1 MGAIADAVAGVE
13 RLGRR
18 DVERLAAVAAESA
31 EPGGFAGPALAGE
44 LQEVAHGRPATASA
58 RRALQDVLAR
68 LGVATELPI
77 ELPVDDTPYWL
88 RGDRPLAG
96 HRSRPTLWGV
106 VDVLVVG
113 AGLTGASAAYH
124 LAGRGLRVAVVDAGD
139 PAGEASGRN
148 GGHFELVPEN
158 SIGEYRGLARE
169 RLKFVR
175 RTRPEASR
183 AESRALAERQ
193 ASAVLRLTLR
203 NRRRMRELVA
213 AEAIECD
220 FSPAGWLFLAHDER
234 VERGLV
240 EEATLVEAHGARV
253 ELWPPER
260 VRAELGFVTRF
271 RSRFLPEDGSYH
283 PYRYACGL
291 LDRALRRGVELYTRL
306 PVLELSSEA
315 PDRHTVT
322 TSEGRVVARRVV
334 VATNAFTRELLPE
347 LPIVPFQSQ
356 VMLTEHVTD
365 RTRGRIVTSEEGP
378 VYFHQPRSGVH
389 GDRAPLLFGGGDDR
403 PLVNPRSRRRSGTVH
418 RLLLELRDGYYPEL
432 RGRPPSAEWIGPMG
446 FTPDQLPAIG
456 LLRAGVVVAAGFSG
470 YGGSYTTAAGEAA
483 AAFALTGEA
492 PPWLDAE
499 VFAPTRLLGSRS
511 PQPSRL

>member
-1 MGAIADAVAGVE
+1 MRSVADVVGGVE
-13 RLGRR
+13 RLGRGE
-18 DVERLAAVAAESA
+18 VERLAAVAAEHA
-31 EPGGFAGPALAGE
+31 EPGGFAGPVLAAE
-44 LQEVAHGRPATASA
+44 LQEVAHGLPATATG
-58 RRALQDVLAR
+58 RRALQDLLAR

-77 ELPVDDTPYWL
+77 DLPVDDTPYWL
-88 RGDRPLAG
+88 RGERPLAG
-96 HRSRPTLWGV
+96 HRSRPRLDGV
-106 VDVLVVG
+106 VDVLVIG

-124 LAGRGLRVAVVDAGD
+124 LAGHGLRVAVVDAGD

-158 SIGEYRGLARE
+158 SIGEYRGLAAE
-169 RLKFVR
+169 RLKFVKR
-175 RTRPEASR
+175 ARPEASR
-183 AESRALAERQ
+183 AENRALAGRQ

-203 NRRRMRELVA
+203 NRERLRGLVET
-213 AEAIECD
+213 EALECD
-220 FSPAGWLFLAHDER
+220 FCAAGWLFLAHDER
-234 VERGLV
+234 LERGLV
-240 EEATLVEAHGARV
+240 EEATLIEAHGARV
-253 ELWPPER
+253 ELWSPQR
-260 VRAELGFVTRF
+260 VRAEFGFATRF

-291 LDRALRRGVELYTRL
+291 LDRALRRGAELYTQL
-306 PVLELSSEA
+306 SVLELASEA
-315 PDRHTVT
+315 ADHHKVT
-322 TSEGRVVARRVV
+322 TSEGRLVARRVV

-347 LPIVPFQSQ
+347 LRIIPFQSQ

-378 VYFHQPRSGVH
+378 VYFHQPRSGLR

-403 PLVNPRSRRRSGTVH
+403 PLVNPRSRRRSSVVH
-418 RLLLELRDGYYPEL
+418 RLLVELRDGFYPEL

-456 LLRAGVVVAAGFSG
+456 PIRPGVLVAAGFSG

-483 AAFALTGEA
+483 AAFALTGDA

-499 VFAPTRLLGSRS
+499 VFTPTRLLRV
-511 PQPSRL
+511 QPSRR

>member
-1 MGAIADAVAGVE
+1 M
-13 RLGRR
+13 
-18 DVERLAAVAAESA
+18 
-31 EPGGFAGPALAGE
+31 
-44 LQEVAHGRPATASA
+44 
-58 RRALQDVLAR
+58 
-68 LGVATELPI
+68 
-77 ELPVDDTPYWL
+77 
-88 RGDRPLAG
+88 
-96 HRSRPTLWGV
+96 
-106 VDVLVVG
+106 LVVG

-139 PAGEASGRN
+139 PASEASGRN

-175 RTRPEASR
+175 RTLPRGVAAPRAQRAGRAAGVCGVAAHAPEPAAAARARRDGGDRVRLLPGRAGSSSRTTNAS
-183 AESRALAERQ
+183 
-193 ASAVLRLTLR
+193 SAGSS
-203 NRRRMRELVA
+203 RRRSSSR
-213 AEAIECD
+213 
-220 FSPAGWLFLAHDER
+220 R
-234 VERGLV
+234 
-240 EEATLVEAHGARV
+240 TARASSSG
-253 ELWPPER
+253 R
-260 VRAELGFVTRF
+260 RSASRAELGFTTRF

-306 PVLELSSEA
+306 PVLELVVA
-315 PDRHTVT
+315 RRRTATTVT
-322 TSEGRVVARRVV
+322 TPEGRVVARRVV

-356 VMLTEHVTD
+356 VMLTEHVSD

-378 VYFHQPRSGVH
+378 VYFHQPRSGVR
-389 GDRAPLLFGGGDDR
+389 GGRAPLLFGGGDDR
-403 PLVNPRSRRRSGTVH
+403 PLANPRSRRRSGAVH
-418 RLLLELRDGYYPEL
+418 RLLLELRDGFYPEL

-456 LLRAGVVVAAGFSG
+456 PLRPGVVVAAGFSG

-499 VFAPTRLLGSRS
+499 VFAPTRLLGSG
-511 PQPSRL
+511 PTQPSRLVEPVDQLGHRLEPLGDARGSAPRGSARAGRRAPCRARRSRRRTAPGGCRGRGG